1 MVLINELPL
10 ETYLAGLAEEP
21 DTEPLEKQRAFAIAS
36 RTYAQFYL
44 DSANRKF
51 PGKPYDGS
59 DSPATFQSYEGY
71 GAESRNPHWVR
82 VVNETG
88 GKVLTY
94 QGNLIKPAYFS
105 SDDGRTRSP
114 VEAGWKNFPA
124 EQIFASKSDPW
135 CNGMTLNGHG
145 VGMSGCG
152 AEGQANDGKTGEQI
166 LSYYYPG
173 AVIMTRY

>member
-1 MVLINELPL
+1 
-10 ETYLAGLAEEP
+10 
-21 DTEPLEKQRAFAIAS
+21 
-36 RTYAQFYL
+36 
-44 DSANRKF
+44 
-51 PGKPYDGS
+51 
-59 DSPATFQSYEGY
+59 
-71 GAESRNPHWVR
+71 VR